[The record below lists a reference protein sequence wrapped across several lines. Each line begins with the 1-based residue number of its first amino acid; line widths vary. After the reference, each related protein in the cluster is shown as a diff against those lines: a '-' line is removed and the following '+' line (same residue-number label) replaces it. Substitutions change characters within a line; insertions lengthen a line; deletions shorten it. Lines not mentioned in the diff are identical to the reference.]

1 MMRSLRPLLRRLYYE
16 QIAHRHL
23 LNRRK
28 LAAAYLQGRGIEIGA
43 LDQPLPLPRR
53 AHVTYVDR
61 MTVPDLRRQYPELQ
75 SLALTPVNV
84 VDNGETLA
92 SFADSSQDFVIAN
105 HFIEHCANPIAAI
118 VAHFRVLKVGGCLFM
133 ATPDKRFTFD
143 KCRTITPLSHFQ
155 HDYAGCPD
163 MIKEQHFEEFVRGM
177 NDFHQQGLTEAQIQK
192 NTRELLAQD
201 YSIHYHVWTA
211 ASWLEFLVSLRPLLD
226 FEIEVFLHNGLETD
240 TVLRKLSGSS
250 SPTPT

>member
-1 MMRSLRPLLRRLYYE
+1 MRSLRPLLRRVYYE

-28 LAAAYLQGRGIEIGA
+28 LASAYLRGNGIEIGA

-75 SLALTPVNV
+75 SLALTPVQRV
-84 VDNGETLA
+84 EDGERLA
-92 SFADSSQDFVIAN
+92 SFPADSQDFVIAN

-118 VAHFRVLKVGGCLFM
+118 ENHFRVLKTGGSLFM

-143 KCRTITPLSHFQ
+143 KCREVTPLSHLW
-155 HDYAGCPD
+155 HDYEGRPD
-163 MIKEQHFEEFVRGM
+163 WTKAQHFEDFVRGM
-177 NDFHQQGLTEAQIQK
+177 NAFHQQGLTEAQIQK
-192 NTRELLAQD
+192 NKDDLLAQD

-211 ASWLEFLVSLRPLLD
+211 ASWLDFVVSLRRLLA

-240 TVLRKLSGSS
+240 IILRKLPADAS
-250 SPTPT
+250 T